1 LCHVNATLHS
11 LELYRLTKLSQM
23 SDWILV
29 LVRDAMQSGKE
40 RQLRLH
46 LTKITTQTIGENK
59 NIFLASNPGINQE

>member
-1 LCHVNATLHS
+1 
-11 LELYRLTKLSQM
+11 M

-59 NIFLASNPGINQE
+59 NNFLASNPGINQE